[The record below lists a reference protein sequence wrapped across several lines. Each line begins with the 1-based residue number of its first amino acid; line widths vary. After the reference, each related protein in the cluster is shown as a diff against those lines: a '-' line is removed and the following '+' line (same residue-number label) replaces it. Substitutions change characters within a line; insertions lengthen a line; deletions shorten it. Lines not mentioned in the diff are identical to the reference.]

1 MDRKDFIIEIDN
13 MSDRKL
19 RQLLNFVYEEFE
31 KEDKVELLNDKIK
44 EIKKFS

>member
-1 MDRKDFIIEIDN
+1 MERKDFIIEIDN

-19 RQLLNFVYEEFE
+19 RQLLNFVYEQFE
-31 KEDKVELLNDKIK
+31 KEGKVELLDDKIK

>member
-1 MDRKDFIIEIDN
+1 MDRKEFIVEIDV

-31 KEDKVELLNDKIK
+31 KEDKVDLLKDKID

>member
-1 MDRKDFIIEIDN
+1 MDRKEFIIEIDG

-31 KEDKVELLNDKIK
+31 KEDKVDLLKDKID

>member
-1 MDRKDFIIEIDN
+1 MDRKEFIIEIDD

-19 RQLLNFVYEEFE
+19 RQLLNFVYEQFE
-31 KEDKVELLNDKIK
+31 KEDKVDLLKGKID

>member
-1 MDRKDFIIEIDN
+1 MDRKEFIIEIDD

-31 KEDKVELLNDKIK
+31 KEDKVDLLKDKIS

>member
-1 MDRKDFIIEIDN
+1 MDRKEFIIEIDD

-19 RQLLNFVYEEFE
+19 RQLLNFVYEQFE
-31 KEDKVELLNDKIK
+31 KEDKVDLLKDKID

>member
-1 MDRKDFIIEIDN
+1 MDRKEFIIEIDD

-19 RQLLNFVYEEFE
+19 RQLLNFVYEQFE
-31 KEDKVELLNDKIK
+31 KEDKVDLLKEKID

>member
-1 MDRKDFIIEIDN
+1 VDRKEFIIAIDD

-31 KEDKVELLNDKIK
+31 KDERVDLLKDKID
-44 EIKKFS
+44 EIKKYS

>member
-1 MDRKDFIIEIDN
+1 VDRKEFIIAIDD

-31 KEDKVELLNDKIK
+31 KDEKVNLLKDKID
-44 EIKKFS
+44 EIKKYS

>member
-1 MDRKDFIIEIDN
+1 MDRKEFIIAIDD

-31 KEDKVELLNDKIK
+31 KDERVDLLKDKID
-44 EIKKFS
+44 EIKKYS

>member
-1 MDRKDFIIEIDN
+1 MDRKEFIIEIDD

-31 KEDKVELLNDKIK
+31 KADKVDLLKEKID

>member
-1 MDRKDFIIEIDN
+1 MDRKEFIIEIDD

-31 KEDKVELLNDKIK
+31 KADKVDLDRK
-44 EIKKFS
+44 SVV

>member
-1 MDRKDFIIEIDN
+1 MERKDFIVAIDQ

-19 RQLLNFVYEEFE
+19 RQLLNFVYEQFE
-31 KEDKVELLNDKIK
+31 KDDKVDLLQDKID

>member
-1 MDRKDFIIEIDN
+1 MDRKEFIIAIDD

-31 KEDKVELLNDKIK
+31 KDEKVNLLKDKID
-44 EIKKFS
+44 EIKKYS

>member
-1 MDRKDFIIEIDN
+1 MDRKEFIVEIDG

-31 KEDKVELLNDKIK
+31 KANKLDLLQEKID

>member
-1 MDRKDFIIEIDN
+1 MERKDFIVEVDG

-31 KEDKVELLNDKIK
+31 KDEKLDLLQDKID